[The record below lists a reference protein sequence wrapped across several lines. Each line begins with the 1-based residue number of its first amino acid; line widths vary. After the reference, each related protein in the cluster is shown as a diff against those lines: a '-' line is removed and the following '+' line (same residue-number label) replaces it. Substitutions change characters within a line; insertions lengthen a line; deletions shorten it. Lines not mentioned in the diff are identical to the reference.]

1 MTDSTGRT
9 MAGQDLA
16 WVRLATLKEEKNRMA
31 KRDYYDVLGVDKNAS
46 TDDIKKAYRK
56 LAFKY
61 HPDKNPGDKGA
72 EENFKEATEAY
83 EVLNN
88 AEKRNLYDQYGHAG
102 VGSSAAGQGPFG
114 AGFGGFDLSDALRA
128 FMRDFGGFG
137 GFDEMFG
144 GRTGRS
150 GGRRVRKG
158 RDLQLKVK
166 LELKEIAHGVEK
178 QIRVDKLVRCAD
190 CDGSGSSEAGK
201 TATCD
206 VCKGTGQIKH
216 VQRSIL
222 GQFVNVTECH
232 RCNGEGVIITS
243 PCRSC
248 NGTGQVRGSE
258 KISVKIPAGVASGN
272 YITISGGGDVGERG
286 GPPGD
291 LFVVIDEKEDE
302 LFERHGNDVL
312 IDLPLTYTQ
321 LTLGTKLEIPT
332 VDGKVMFK
340 VPPGTP
346 SHKIFRMKG
355 KGIPRLNSYGKG
367 DQLVRVV
374 AWVPGK
380 VDKKEAELLKEL
392 DKTLSGR
399 VPKR

>member
-1 MTDSTGRT
+1 
-9 MAGQDLA
+9 
-16 WVRLATLKEEKNRMA
+16 MA

-46 TDDIKKAYRK
+46 KDEIKKAYRK

-61 HPDKNPGDKGA
+61 HPDKNPGDKAA

-102 VGSSAAGQGPFG
+102 VGGPGGQGPFPG
-114 AGFGGFDLSDALRA
+114 GFGGFDLSDALRA

-144 GRTGRS
+144 GGRRS
-150 GGRRVRKG
+150 SGRRVRKG

-166 LELKEIAHGVEK
+166 LSLDEVAVGTTK
-178 QIRVDKLVRCAD
+178 QIRVNKLVSCGD
-190 CDGSGSSEAGK
+190 CGGTGSQNGGELD
-201 TATCD
+201 TCD
-206 VCKGTGQIKH
+206 VCQGTGQIKH

-222 GQFVNVTECH
+222 GQFINVTDCH
-232 RCNGEGVIITS
+232 RCNGEGVIIRN
-243 PCRSC
+243 PCRHC
-248 NGTGQVRGSE
+248 NGTGVVRGTE
-258 KISVKIPAGVASGN
+258 TVSVKIPAGVATGN
-272 YITISGGGDVGERG
+272 YITISGGGDRGERG
-286 GPPGD
+286 GPAGD
-291 LFVVIDEKEDE
+291 LYVIIEEQDDP

-312 IDLPLTYTQ
+312 IDLPLTYSQ
-321 LTLGTKLEIPT
+321 LVLGTKLEIPT
-332 VDGKVMFK
+332 LDGTVLFK

-355 KGIPRLNSYGKG
+355 KGIPRLNAYGKG

-374 AWVPGK
+374 AWVPNK
-380 VDKKEAELLKEL
+380 VNKKESDLLKEL
-392 DKTLSGR
+392 DDSLSDR
-399 VPKR
+399 LPETKR

>member
-1 MTDSTGRT
+1 MT
-9 MAGQDLA
+9 
-16 WVRLATLKEEKNRMA
+16 
-31 KRDYYDVLGVDKNAS
+31 KRDYYEVLGVDKNAS
-46 TDDIKKAYRK
+46 TDEIKKAYRK

-61 HPDKNPGDKGA
+61 HPDKNPGDKQA

-102 VGSSAAGQGPFG
+102 VGANAPGGGPFG
-114 AGFGGFDLSDALRA
+114 GFGGFDLSDALRA

-137 GFDEMFG
+137 GFEDMFG

-158 RDLQLKVK
+158 RDLQLKVNLK
-166 LELKEIAHGVEK
+166 MKEIAHGAEK
-178 QIRVDKLVRCAD
+178 QIRVDKLVRCKD
-190 CDGSGSSEAGK
+190 CGGAGSRDAGS
-201 TATCD
+201 TVTCD
-206 VCKGTGQIKH
+206 VCNGTGQIKH

-232 RCNGEGVIITS
+232 RCNGEGTIITN
-243 PCRSC
+243 PCSSC
-248 NGTGQVRGSE
+248 NGSGRVRGTE

-272 YITISGGGDVGERG
+272 YITIGGGGDAGERG
-286 GPPGD
+286 GPAGD
-291 LFVVIDEKEDE
+291 LFVVIEEKGDP

-332 VDGKVMFK
+332 LDGKVMFK
-340 VPPGTP
+340 VPAGTP

-392 DKTLSGR
+392 DKTLAER
-399 VPKR
+399 VPKTGG